1 MGYDENDPMILRVHN
16 VNLGRFL
23 TPLTNWEGAM
33 AAMLAVNNGLA
44 GVAPQVNQPDFF
56 NSQGDTTQVALQVIN
71 QRDYFCFEKDQW
83 MIRSERG
90 K

>member
-56 NSQGDTTQVALQVIN
+56 NSQGDTTQ
-71 QRDYFCFEKDQW
+71 DQW